1 MTLAFEVMIYAA
13 VLKWLTITVGVA
25 TWKLLAVRW
34 VGISMVMPI
43 IAIIIQFTMQI
54 QAPMRILIMA
64 SVAKSFAIYV
74 KMHEVCVKILVAS
87 AKIREAS
94 AMMAEAFET
103 IREACGKTREDYE
116 RMLEA

>member
-1 MTLAFEVMIYAA
+1 
-13 VLKWLTITVGVA
+13 
-25 TWKLLAVRW
+25 
-34 VGISMVMPI
+34 VGISMLMPI

-54 QAPMRILIMA
+54 QALMRIRIMA

-74 KMHEVCVKILVAS
+74 KMHGVCVKILVAS

-103 IREACGKTREDYE
+103 IHEVCGKTREDYE